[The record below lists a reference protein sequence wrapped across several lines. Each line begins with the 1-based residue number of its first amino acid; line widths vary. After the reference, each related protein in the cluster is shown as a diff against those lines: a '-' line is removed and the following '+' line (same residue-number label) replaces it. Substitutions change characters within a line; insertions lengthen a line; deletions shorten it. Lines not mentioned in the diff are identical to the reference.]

1 MQLKINDKTNI
12 EIINEFNEKE
22 MNFSFPFIFSTTK
35 YLLENFELNDVPI
48 SKLKDE
54 LDGYNKNIKNLSDK
68 GIVYHDILKYAYYF
82 KITEERKEKIIKLKE
97 KINNG

>member
-12 EIINEFNEKE
+12 EIINEFNEKG
-22 MNFSFPFIFSTTK
+22 MDFLYPFIFSTTNHLIEELK
-35 YLLENFELNDVPI
+35 LNDAPLYKI
-48 SKLKDE
+48 KDE
-54 LDGYNKNIKNLSDK
+54 LEIILKINNISDK
-68 GIVYHDILKYAYYF
+68 GIVFRDILKSAYYF